1 MTSGQD
7 VSAGQ
12 EVAVLTASRGNIA
25 DDASE
30 LHRSGEEVGRLA
42 GPGSLRC
49 VGCGYALSLA
59 ALEEL
64 PSMDPVPTCPTC
76 GGTRFRRV
84 SIFDRPTVDVGPV
97 TAPVEPDPGWL
108 ESVRARVSSAGS
120 YLAFTGVDRAP
131 TLFELPEGWTRIG
144 RSATADLRLDDPTVS
159 RRHALVVRTDTDELR
174 ALDDRSLNGLFVN
187 GRQVEWAP
195 LSEGD
200 ELEIGRYRLYVV
212 EA

>member
-1 MTSGQD
+1 
-7 VSAGQ
+7 
-12 EVAVLTASRGNIA
+12 VLTASRGSA
-25 DDASE
+25 GDRASE

-84 SIFDRPTVDVGPV
+84 SIFDRPTVDVGPI
-97 TAPVEPDPGWL
+97 TTPVQPDPRWL
-108 ESVRARVSSAGS
+108 DGIRERASVPGA
-120 YLAFTGVDRAP
+120 YLAFAGADETP
-131 TLFELPEGWTRIG
+131 TLFELAEGWTRIG

-159 RRHALVVRTDTDELR
+159 RRHALVVRTETDELR

-187 GRQVEWAP
+187 GEQVEWTP
-195 LSEGD
+195 LSDGD
-200 ELEIGRYRLYVV
+200 ELEIGRYRLYVI

>member
-1 MTSGQD
+1 M
-7 VSAGQ
+7 
-12 EVAVLTASRGNIA
+12 LTASRGEGMGA
-25 DDASE
+25 DGE
-30 LHRSGEEVGRLA
+30 LHRAGEEVGQLA

-64 PSMDPVPTCPTC
+64 PSVEPVPTCPAC

-84 SIFDRPTVDVGPV
+84 SIFEQPTVDVGAISAEV
-97 TAPVEPDPGWL
+97 EEAPWL
-108 ESVRARVSSAGS
+108 ERLRGEIAEPGP
-120 YLAFTGVDRAP
+120 YLAYVDEGDEP
-131 TLFELPEGWTRIG
+131 VLFSLPEGWTRVG

-159 RRHALVVRTDTDELR
+159 RRHALIVRTDAGELR

-187 GRQVEWAP
+187 GERVEWVP
-195 LSEGD
+195 LGDGD
-200 ELEIGRYRLYVV
+200 ELEIGRYRLYVI